1 MNRTL
6 ATAGA
11 VAALMVAPPALA
23 QDCEWSA
30 LGTGTNDRVRA
41 MAVFDQGAG
50 PELFAAGNFTTAGGL
65 ATNQIARWD
74 GSAWQTVGGTGLN
87 NNVRDLYVY
96 DDGSG
101 SALFI
106 GGDFA
111 SFNVVRWTGADY
123 QPVGF
128 GFDAPVHA
136 LLAFDDGNGVAL
148 YACGSFRFADG
159 QPASRVARW
168 NGSTW
173 EPLAGG
179 VNDHAYAMTVF
190 DDGTGP
196 ALYVGGNFTRADG
209 QVVGRIARWN
219 GTAWSALGQGLN
231 LTVNALAVYDDG
243 SGPSLYAGGRFTT
256 AGGQPA
262 NSVARWDGTAW
273 TAVGGGINPDENTVN
288 TMTVFDNGDGPALYA
303 GGQFT
308 VAGGQPA
315 SNIARWN
322 GASWTA
328 LGSGTD
334 GRVVE
339 LVVLDR
345 GTGPALY
352 AGGNFI
358 NAGGTQVNHVARWTC
373 SVAVPGD
380 FATIQQAIDATP
392 QGQRRIISVA
402 PGTYAGPIDFKGKNV
417 TVRGA
422 GAGLTILDGA
432 SGQALSVVRFSGG
445 EPATASLER
454 VTVRGGMTGTP
465 RPDNTAI
472 LAGGGVF
479 SYNSAASLRDAV
491 IRNNRAGFG
500 GGAYFSNSTG
510 VIERVEFR
518 NNTAFTDGGGLQI
531 ILGAPDVTD
540 CVIEDNFANSRG
552 GGIHAA
558 RVLSTID
565 STVIR
570 DNRSDNIAGGISW
583 SPGGVNDSF
592 LVLVDTEIT
601 GNTADTQGGIG
612 VQQNGA
618 LVQMSLQGT
627 TVCENLPAP
636 NVSGLYDDLGGNQVC
651 VCAPDLDSNGLLNF
665 FDIAAFALL
674 YQQQDPVADFNADGL
689 LNFFDFSAFLNA
701 FNAGCP

>member
-1 MNRTL
+1 MKRML
-6 ATAGA
+6 RASGA
-11 VAALMVAPPALA
+11 VAALVVGSLA
-23 QDCEWSA
+23 AGQDCQWSS

-41 MAVFDQGAG
+41 MAVFDQGSG
-50 PELFAAGNFTTAGGL
+50 PELFAAGNFSTAGGVS
-65 ATNQIARWD
+65 TTQIARWN
-74 GSAWQTVGGTGLN
+74 GSVWQPVSGAGLN

-101 SALFI
+101 PALFI

-111 SFNVVRWTGADY
+111 SFNVIRWTGDDY

-128 GFDAPVHA
+128 GFNGPVHA
-136 LLAFDDGNGVAL
+136 LIAFDDGTGTAL
-148 YACGSFRFADG
+148 YACGSFQFANG
-159 QPASRVARW
+159 QPASRVAKW
-168 NGSTW
+168 NGSAW

-219 GTAWSALGQGLN
+219 GTSWSGLGQGLN
-231 LTVNALAVYDDG
+231 LTVNALAVFDDG
-243 SGPSLYAGGRFTT
+243 SGPALYAGGRFTT

-273 TAVGGGINPDENTVN
+273 SAVGGGIDPDENTVN

-315 SNIARWN
+315 SNIARWD
-322 GASWTA
+322 GTAWTA

-334 GRVVE
+334 ARVVE
-339 LVVLDR
+339 LVVLDT

-352 AGGNFI
+352 VGGNFI
-358 NAGGTQVNHVARWTC
+358 NAGGSQVNHVARWSC
-373 SVAVPGD
+373 GVNVPGD

-392 QGQRRIISVA
+392 QGQRRIVRVA
-402 PGTYAGPIDFKGKNV
+402 PGTYPGPIDFKGKNV
-417 TVRGA
+417 TVRGS
-422 GAGLTILDGA
+422 GASQTILDGA

-445 EPATASLER
+445 EPATASLEH
-454 VTVRGGMTGTP
+454 VTVRGGLTGTP
-465 RPDNTAI
+465 RPDNNAI

-479 SYNSAASLRDAV
+479 SYNSAASIRDSV
-491 IRNNRAGFG
+491 IRNNRAAFG
-500 GGAYFSNSTG
+500 GGAYFWNSTG
-510 VIERVEFR
+510 SIERVEFR

-531 ILGAPDVTD
+531 IRGAPSVTD
-540 CVIEDNFANSRG
+540 CVIEGNFANSRG
-552 GGIHAA
+552 GGIHAV
-558 RVLSTID
+558 RVLTTID
-565 STVIR
+565 STIIR
-570 DNRSDNIAGGISW
+570 NNRSDNIAGGLSW
-583 SPGGVNDSF
+583 SPAGLNDSF
-592 LVLVDTEIT
+592 LELIDSEIT

-612 VQQNGA
+612 VQQNGS
-618 LVQMSLQGT
+618 LVQMALQGT
-627 TVCENLPAP
+627 TVCDNLPGP
-636 NVSGLYDDLGGNQVC
+636 NISGLYEDRGGNEVC
-651 VCAPDLDSNGLLNF
+651 VCTPDLDNNGLLNF

-674 YQQQDPVADFNADGL
+674 YQQQDPRADFNADGL
-689 LNFFDFSAFLNA
+689 FNFFDFAAFLGA